1 MESFL
6 RKHFW
11 VVDLVAA
18 GVCGLFLARA
28 TAGFAEAELV
38 RNTPAHAPPM
48 AVIRN
53 LAAKDK
59 GFEPVLKRNMFCSS
73 CPPIEDKVETA
84 VAEGPVDPTAPTA
97 ESVRTSMPLSLMAV
111 MYAPPPAGIKY
122 SMAVIR
128 DTETLGSGAYTVG
141 GSIRDA
147 RITEIE
153 ETRVHFDHNGKP
165 EYLDL
170 FPAPEEPAPA
180 PATVAEGEKK
190 APSDEL
196 GAELDRG
203 LKQTGDHNYEL
214 QKSTLEQ
221 VLGNMALLSRSA
233 RIVPEIRDGKPAGF
247 RLYSV
252 RPEGPFAKIGMQ
264 NSDVIYAINGLE
276 MSSPEKAL
284 EVYSKLKSARH
295 LSVSLERNGQKITK
309 EYNIR

>member
-11 VVDLVAA
+11 AVDLFAA

-28 TAGFAEAELV
+28 TSGLAESELV
-38 RNTPAHAPPM
+38 RATPAHAPPLS
-48 AVIRN
+48 AVRN

-73 CPPIEDKVETA
+73 CPPIEDTPEA
-84 VAEGPVDPTAPTA
+84 VSASDPLDPTSANL
-97 ESVRTSMPLSLMAV
+97 ESVRTSMPISLMAV
-111 MYAPPPAGIKY
+111 MYAPPPAGIRY

-128 DTETLGSGAYTVG
+128 DTETLGSGAFAVG
-141 GSIRDA
+141 DAVRDA
-147 RITEIE
+147 KVIGIE
-153 ETRVHFDHNGKP
+153 ETRVHFDNQGKA

-170 FPAPEEPAPA
+170 FAAPEPPPDVKAA
-180 PATVAEGEKK
+180 AAEGEKK

-196 GAELDRG
+196 AAELDRG

-214 QKSTLEQ
+214 QKGTLEQ
-221 VLGNMALLSRSA
+221 LLGNMALLSRSA